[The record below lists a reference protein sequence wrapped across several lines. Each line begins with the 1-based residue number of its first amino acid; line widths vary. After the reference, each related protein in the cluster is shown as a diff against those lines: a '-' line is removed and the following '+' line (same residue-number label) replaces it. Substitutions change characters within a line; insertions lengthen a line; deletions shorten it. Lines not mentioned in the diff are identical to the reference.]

1 MPARADS
8 RTHARIAYVHHA
20 SERAS
25 DAPVGERFTFNTG
38 AGGEV
43 TGYSVSGARFVRK
56 PTLYISVERR
66 GQPQTPDISV
76 ERRKQPQVRYIGV
89 ERRAGGEDR
98 PFSVP
103 ARRCTKGLIR

>member
-1 MPARADS
+1 MRP
-8 RTHARIAYVHHA
+8 
-20 SERAS
+20 S
-25 DAPVGERFTFNTG
+25 DAFGTHPVGERFTFSTG

-43 TGYSVSGARFVRK
+43 TGYLASGARFVRK

-98 PFSVP
+98 RSRQQRAV
-103 ARRCTKGLIR
+103 ALKV